1 MEKYRDS
8 TSNTLSSL
16 ISGAVLGAAGLAWWL
31 FSEADRRKR
40 SRKQRAMLY
49 APRMQDGSEAHET
62 PETVFQQ
69 EITSDQLEERVEQ
82 LNTAIADVRKQL
94 EDLGARN

>member
-1 MEKYRDS
+1 MSQYRES
-8 TSNTLSSL
+8 TTGTLSSL

-31 FSEADRRKR
+31 FSEAERRQQT
-40 SRKQRAMLY
+40 RKQKAMLY
-49 APRMQDGSEAHET
+49 APRIQDGSEAFET
-62 PETVFQQ
+62 SSTSQKNETS
-69 EITSDQLEERVEQ
+69 EQLEQRVEQ

>member
-1 MEKYRDS
+1 MSQYRES
-8 TSNTLSSL
+8 TSGSLSSL

-31 FSEADRRKR
+31 FSEAERRQQ

-49 APRMQDGSEAHET
+49 APRIQDGSEAFESSPNHLQTESS
-62 PETVFQQ
+62 E
-69 EITSDQLEERVEQ
+69 QLEQRVEQ
-82 LNTAIADVRKQL
+82 LNAAIADVRKQL

>member
-1 MEKYRDS
+1 MSQYRES
-8 TSNTLSSL
+8 TTGSLSSL

-31 FSEADRRKR
+31 FAEAERRQQ

-49 APRMQDGSEAHET
+49 APRIQDGSEAFESSSS
-62 PETVFQQ
+62 PLQNQ
-69 EITSDQLEERVEQ
+69 TSEQLEQRVEQ
-82 LNTAIADVRKQL
+82 LNAAIADVRKQL